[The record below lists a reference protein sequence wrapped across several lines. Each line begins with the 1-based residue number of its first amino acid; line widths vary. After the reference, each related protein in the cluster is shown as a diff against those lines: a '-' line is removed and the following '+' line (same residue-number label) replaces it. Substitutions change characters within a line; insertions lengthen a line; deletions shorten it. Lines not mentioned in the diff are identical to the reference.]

1 MSNKK
6 VSYMRIE
13 ITSKQITIT
22 DSMRSKVEERFDK
35 LEKLQIP
42 LINPHCIIT
51 KEPKGIKIE
60 ATIGVP
66 NGKVF
71 AHAEHDDLYVAIG
84 QLFQKIERQLNKH
97 LHKSEANRS
106 KNNGKDMCRSGDIS
120 GEAAEAEPELESD
133 REIKMNKEFA

>member
-1 MSNKK
+1 MCVKLE

-13 ITSKQITIT
+13 ITSKQIAIT
-22 DSMRSKVEERFDK
+22 DSMRSKVEERFEK

-42 LINPHCIIT
+42 LIKPHCIIT
-51 KEPKGIKIE
+51 KEPKGVKIE

-71 AHAEHDDLYVAIG
+71 AHAEHEELYTAIG

-97 LHKSEANRS
+97 THKSEAARA
-106 KNNGKDMCRSGDIS
+106 KNHGKDLCRSGDIS
-120 GEAAEAEPELESD
+120 GVEIEAAAEESD
-133 REIKMNKEFA
+133 AEIKMNKEFA

>member
-1 MSNKK
+1 
-6 VSYMRIE
+6 MRIE

-42 LINPHCIIT
+42 LINPHFIIT

-60 ATIGVP
+60 ATIGIP

-97 LHKSEANRS
+97 LHKSEGNRA
-106 KNNGKDMCRSGDIS
+106 KNNGKDQCRSGDIS
-120 GEAAEAEPELESD
+120 GEPLEIEPELESD
-133 REIKMNKEFA
+133 AEIKMNKEFA

>member
-1 MSNKK
+1 
-6 VSYMRIE
+6 MRIE

-22 DSMRSKVEERFDK
+22 DTMRTKVEERFQK

-97 LHKSEANRS
+97 LHKSEASRA
-106 KNNGKDMCRSGDIS
+106 KNHGKDMCRNGEIS
-120 GEAAEAEPELESD
+120 GQPIEEPEVEILSD
-133 REIKMNKEFA
+133 AEIKMNKEFVA